1 MPVVLKTDKKK
12 RPADLTDPT
21 KHLPCPVAY
30 VRRSLPSVACYP
42 RTGAKLEIFL
52 RTCKAFEKKVFE
64 FNKGHNFRIK
74 YASIARQSTTRI
86 NICHGIV
93 CFADCG
99 A

>member
-1 MPVVLKTDKKK
+1 MPVVLKTDKK
-12 RPADLTDPT
+12 RGLPMLTDPT

-52 RTCKAFEKKVFE
+52 RTCKAFEKKVFG
-64 FNKGHNFRIK
+64 FNIGHNFRNK
-74 YASIARQSTTRI
+74 YASIARQMTTRI
-86 NICHGIV
+86 NICHGIA

>member
-52 RTCKAFEKKVFE
+52 RTRKAFWKKVFG
-64 FNKGHNFRIK
+64 FNTGHNFRSK
-74 YASIARQSTTRI
+74 YASIARQMTTRI

-93 CFADCG
+93 SFADGG